1 MSCRQITTISVF
13 FSLQLKLYWWLEYPA
28 PSVVGREVDVIG
40 RRCTAESR
48 WVAPVRAPITSSP
61 NGRRLRRQQSHC
73 YLEIFLLLGLGS
85 FTWRSRDGIW
95 ARGKSVGGGRK
106 QTTTAWKAGNTHGGG
121 HLVQL
126 AHGLV
131 DSSFQVIIQFAWSV
145 DDRAQVTWHARKLPK
160 ILLQY

>member
-1 MSCRQITTISVF
+1 MSCRQITTVSMF
-13 FSLQLKLYWWLEYPA
+13 FSLQLKLYWWLEFPA
-28 PSVVGREVDVIG
+28 PSVVGREVDVSG

-61 NGRRLRRQQSHC
+61 NGRRLRRQQTHC

-95 ARGKSVGGGRK
+95 AQARGKSVSGGS
-106 QTTTAWKAGNTHGGG
+106 KAQQAKKPGNTHGSG

-131 DSSFQVIIQFAWSV
+131 DSSFQVIIQFAGSV
-145 DDRAQVTWHARKLPK
+145 DDRAQVIWHAHQ
-160 ILLQY
+160 QYL